1 MHFKLSEEI
10 ILLSNSSTWEFAKL
24 EWDFEFA
31 YYADELQTCLCGHYP
46 IKNICVIQNKK
57 NSNQTEVGNCCI
69 NKFLGIE
76 DGNKIF
82 TSIKK
87 LKEDISKSMGAE
99 VLDYLYNKNAIS
111 DFEYKFYKNIHRKR
125 NLTLNQLEV
134 KKRINNK
141 LLTFTSYE
149 SNSHFNRIKIVLK
162 WAENNTWFDKKFV
175 LSLRSSC
182 EKFGKL
188 TDNQKIALESIITK
202 LKIE

>member
-1 MHFKLSEEI
+1 MHFKLTEEI
-10 ILLSNSSTWEFAKL
+10 ISLSDSRTWDFAKL

-31 YYADELQTCLCGHYP
+31 YYSEELQTCLCGHFP
-46 IKNICVIQNKK
+46 IKNICVIRNKR

-87 LKEDISKSMGAE
+87 IKEDNSKSMSA
-99 VLDYLYNKNAIS
+99 VVIDYIYSKNGIS
-111 DFEYKFYKNIHRKR
+111 EFEYNFYVDIHRKR
-125 NLTLNQLEV
+125 NLSFKQLEI

-141 LLTFTSYE
+141 FLAFTSYE
-149 SNSHFNRIKIVLK
+149 TNSHFNRIKLVLK
-162 WAENNTWFDKKFV
+162 WAENNSWFDKSFV
-175 LSLRSSC
+175 LSLKKSC
-182 EKFGKL
+182 ERNGKL
-188 TDNQKIALESIITK
+188 TENQRLGLENIITK